1 MNVNMKVTKPYPYG
15 YKGCKIDKNIL
26 FVLDNKSDGSW
37 GIVIS
42 KVEYPKSIEW
52 LDNWFK
58 WVDEFG
64 NEFDK
69 EYSEIVKKD
78 L

>member
-1 MNVNMKVTKPYPYG
+1 MNVNVKVTKPYPYS
-15 YKGCKIDKNIL
+15 YKGCKTDKNIL
-26 FVLDNKSDGSW
+26 FVLDNKNDGSW
-37 GIVIS
+37 GIVID

-58 WVDEFG
+58 WVDEYG